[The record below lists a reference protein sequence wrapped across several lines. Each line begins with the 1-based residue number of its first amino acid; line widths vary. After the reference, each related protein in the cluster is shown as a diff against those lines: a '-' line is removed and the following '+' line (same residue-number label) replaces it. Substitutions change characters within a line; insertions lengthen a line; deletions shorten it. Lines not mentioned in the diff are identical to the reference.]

1 MPVTVT
7 DIQKTGGILMPYARA
22 GSETAAKTLV
32 VIPGLS
38 VKPVAP
44 IIGAVAGQYAAFLKA
59 GYRLFLF
66 DRRQNMPEGQTAED
80 MAEDT
85 AAVMASLGIRKADVF
100 GASQGG
106 MIAAALAMAHPE
118 LVDHLVLGSTSL
130 RHGPYSDA
138 QFAHWMELARQK
150 DDRGLFAACGKA
162 MYSPASWAAHGEAF
176 IDANAGVTEAEFA
189 LFLRTASALFSVD
202 MLARAR
208 QIKARTLVIG
218 CRGDKVFTA
227 GPSEEIVKA
236 LGCESY
242 FYGEEYGHAVYDEA
256 PDYAQRVFDF
266 CTR

>member
-7 DIQKTGGILMPYARA
+7 EIQKSNGIIMPYARA
-22 GSETAAKTLV
+22 GEETASKTLV

-38 VKPVAP
+38 FKPVTP
-44 IIGAVAGQYAAFLKA
+44 FIGAVAGQYAAFLEA

-66 DRRQNMPEGQTAED
+66 DRRRNMPEGQTAED

-85 AAVMASLGIRKADVF
+85 AAVMASLGIEKADVF

-130 RHGPYSDA
+130 RHGAYSDA
-138 QFAHWMELARQK
+138 QFARWIELARQG

-162 MYSPASWAAHGEAF
+162 MYSPAFWAANGEAF
-176 IDANAGVTEAEFA
+176 ISANSGVTEEELA
-189 LFLRTASALFSVD
+189 LFIRTATALFSVD
-202 MLARAR
+202 ILDRVR
-208 QIKARTLVIG
+208 EIKAGTLVIG

-256 PDYAQRVFDF
+256 PDYVQRVFEF
-266 CTR
+266 CRR